1 MALPPALQ
9 SGPNPLMW
17 TSCAEPPGKAASD
30 GGLAPLEP
38 FVCRRPCGTR
48 ASRDQLPHSHVTSWP
63 RAPGRT
69 PRPAPSGAKPREV
82 TPVRRVKATEAAAAQ
97 GSAAGGDR
105 CKIRNRNVSGS
116 NGSKDG
122 DAAPSQAAAAPAA
135 PRAAGAAGA
144 VTLGA
149 ASQGAAAL
157 GAADEPGHDD
167 PWAFDEGSRPW
178 SHSQRP
184 SAQGCLQTQ
193 VCPWSH
199 CRLAPSRGGPGHGFP
214 MSGAGAA

>member
-1 MALPPALQ
+1 MVASPPRPQLRK
-9 SGPNPLMW
+9 
-17 TSCAEPPGKAASD
+17 AERGHVTLRCVARKAA
-30 GGLAPLEP
+30 
-38 FVCRRPCGTR
+38 
-48 ASRDQLPHSHVTSWP
+48 
-63 RAPGRT
+63 
-69 PRPAPSGAKPREV
+69 
-82 TPVRRVKATEAAAAQ
+82 EAAAAQ
-97 GSAAGGDR
+97 GSAAGSD
-105 CKIRNRNVSGS
+105 
-116 NGSKDG
+116 GSKGG

-184 SAQGCLQTQ
+184 SAQGRLQTQ
-193 VCPWSH
+193 ARPWSPY
-199 CRLAPSRGGPGHGFP
+199 RLAPSRGGPRR
-214 MSGAGAA
+214 AVT